1 MADTRGA
8 QDPWLLTPGPLT
20 TSMTVKKAMLHDWGS
35 RDAGFIAINDRM
47 RQRLVTMIGG
57 EGVFTT
63 VPMQGSGTFAVE
75 AMIGTFIGANEKLLI
90 LINGAYGKRMARICE
105 VSKRA
110 FATLEWAEDMPVDA
124 NLVKLA
130 LARDP
135 AITHVAVV
143 HCETTSGVLNP
154 VAEVARVVAEA
165 GKRLL
170 IDAMSAF
177 GAIELDSRQ
186 VPFDAVA
193 ASSNKCIEG
202 VPGLG
207 FVLCRIEALEK
218 TAGNAHALVLDL
230 HDQWQVIEKTKQ
242 YRFTPPIHCI
252 VAFDQALNEHEAEGG
267 VAGRGGRYRNN
278 CRILV
283 EGMRGLGFETL
294 LPDHLQ
300 APIIVTFHMPVD
312 PNFKFQEFYDRL
324 KDRNF
329 VIYPGKLTVADSF
342 RIGCIGRLG
351 ETEMKAF
358 LAVVA
363 EVMKEMKV
371 ASGAPARKAAE

>member
-1 MADTRGA
+1 
-8 QDPWLLTPGPLT
+8 
-20 TSMTVKKAMLHDWGS
+20 
-35 RDAGFIAINDRM
+35 
-47 RQRLVTMIGG
+47 
-57 EGVFTT
+57 
-63 VPMQGSGTFAVE
+63 
-75 AMIGTFIGANEKLLI
+75 
-90 LINGAYGKRMARICE
+90 
-105 VSKRA
+105 
-110 FATLEWAEDMPVDA
+110 MPVDP
-124 NLVKLA
+124 NLVKIA
-130 LARDP
+130 LTRDP

-154 VAEVARVVAEA
+154 VAEVAKVVADA

-170 IDAMSAF
+170 VDAMSAF
-177 GAIELDSRQ
+177 GAIELDSRK

-207 FVLCRIEALEK
+207 FVLCRIDALNK
-218 TAGNAHALVLDL
+218 TQGNAHAVVLDL
-230 HDQWQVIEKTKQ
+230 YDQWQVIEKTKQ

-278 CRILV
+278 CKILV
-283 EGMRGLGFETL
+283 DGMRALGFQTL
-294 LPDHLQ
+294 LPDQLQ
-300 APIIVTFHMPVD
+300 APIIVTFHMPTD
-312 PNFKFQEFYDRL
+312 PNFQFQVFYDKLRE
-324 KDRNF
+324 RNF

-358 LAVVA
+358 LSVVA
-363 EVMKEMKV
+363 AVLKEMNV

>member
-1 MADTRGA
+1 MKPMA

-20 TSMTVKKAMLHDWGS
+20 TSMTVKQSMLHDWGS

-47 RQRLVTMIGG
+47 RQRLVAMIGG
-57 EGVFTT
+57 EGTFST

-75 AMIGTFIGANEKLLI
+75 AMIGTFIGPKDKLLI
-90 LINGAYGKRMARICE
+90 LINGAYGKRMEKICQ
-105 VSKRA
+105 VAKRA
-110 FATLEWAEDMPVDA
+110 SSSLEWAEDMPVDP

-154 VAEVARVVAEA
+154 IAEVAQVVADA
-165 GKRLL
+165 GKKLL
-170 IDAMSAF
+170 VDAMSAF
-177 GAIELDSRQ
+177 GAIELDSRK

-207 FVLCRIEALEK
+207 FVLCRVSALQQ
-218 TAGNAHALVLDL
+218 TQGNAHALTLDL
-230 HDQWQVIEKTKQ
+230 FEQWQNIEKTKQ

-278 CRILV
+278 CKILV
-283 EGMRGLGFETL
+283 EGMRRLGFETL

-300 APIIVTFHMPVD
+300 APIIVTFHMPSD
-312 PNFKFQEFYDRL
+312 PNFQFQVFYDKL

-358 LAVVA
+358 LGVVA
-363 EVMKEMKV
+363 DVLKEMNVK
-371 ASGAPARKAAE
+371 SGAPARKAAE